1 MSGSMSGTTTTLDGS
16 ALPTLPPQYSTGN
29 LGFFTRQTE
38 PVTTSVVVGPDGAL
52 YVGEL
57 TGIPYPD
64 GFANVVRIADPTAVP
79 GFNGVTPSGV
89 PQTYASGFSQIQSLA
104 FDAQGDMYVLD
115 YVNSANVYDPTQNP
129 ATLPPSQLIKVAPDG
144 TRTTVSGPE
153 LKLGN
158 FVTVDKTTGDVYV
171 AINNA
176 SNTNGEVLKYSASAL
191 ANIPAGGSAAYTVV
205 ASGLEGPRGM
215 AFGPDGNLYVVEAG
229 VGTPSSSPDAA
240 TAPVIPFIPGLVSER
255 GGTTGGITKITIGGA
270 GGQQR
275 VLSGLSSFQEFNPT
289 TGQDR
294 VIGIGANGLT
304 ITPDGTVYIAS
315 GGGLAPETAVAVG
328 PLADTLQGVLKVTG
342 LFGANPAAA
351 VVTPEFN
358 ALKYAAANGPDGA
371 TTLFNTESNLYD
383 ITVGADGKLYTVD
396 AARNLVY
403 GLTNAGR
410 TLDSVTVV
418 QPPAA
423 TPPPP
428 PCAAEVA
435 AGGDPTAAY
444 NSEIANPTPVTSVL
458 YPATAGATTT
468 AAVGTASGTSTTDT
482 GTAGAGG
489 VGGGAGTVAPVTVD
503 PSAAASTGTALATP
517 PGSADPAAAVPV
529 VASAPTSGTA
539 TAPASTTPAP
549 ATPDP
554 TTAAP
559 TTPDPTTA
567 DPTMVVPR
575 EPTLNTGGAS
585 LPLTAPPADPTA
597 AAGVPGGAPG
607 GDMSLA
613 SGALPGPTDPTSPP
627 VLASNPYAT
636 YVDPFFGNFAPAAG
650 EPLTLPAGHG
660 GSYDVSN
667 VYSFGDRLADNG
679 GTYSESSLLTA
690 LTGTSPNSAAPYY
703 NGGTSDGPE
712 WTDDLTQILGTP
724 TTGGADNNYAYS
736 DATARLVDNA
746 ASPFQT
752 AYNFAGQINL
762 MQETHQ
768 TVLPTDLVTV
778 NFGGNDITFVG
789 ADSQKPGGMSADSGI
804 QLSVD
809 AIISGMQKLAD
820 MGAKHFLVS
829 NAPDISMA
837 PIFNDAA
844 FKAMVGGDFSI
855 YPKLVDTFNADL
867 GTALHGFALKTGLD
881 VKELDL
887 NSLFKGIAAD
897 PSAYGFSNLT
907 QPILA
912 NPPIAGTTPVYNP
925 AIVGQDPTVRHSSLF
940 LNPFFAPTALGQ
952 ALMAETARDTLSH
965 SGVSV

>member
-1 MSGSMSGTTTTLDGS
+1 MSGSTSGTTTTLDGS

-79 GFNGVTPSGV
+79 GFNGVIPSGV

-129 ATLPPSQLIKVAPDG
+129 ANLPPSQLIKVAPDG

-153 LKLGN
+153 LKLGD

-205 ASGLEGPRGM
+205 ASGLENPRGM
-215 AFGPDGNLYVVEAG
+215 AFGPDGNLYVAEAG
-229 VGTPSSSPDAA
+229 VGTPASSPDAA

-255 GGTTGGITKITIGGA
+255 GGSTGGITKITIGGA

-275 VLSGLSSFQEFNPT
+275 VLNGLSSFQEFNPT

-294 VIGIGANGLT
+294 VIAIGANGLT

-315 GGGLAPETAVAVG
+315 GGGLAPQTAAAVG

-358 ALKYAAANGPDGA
+358 ALQYATDNGPDGA

-383 ITVGADGKLYTVD
+383 ITVGSDGKLYTVD

-403 GLTNAGR
+403 GLTNDGS
-410 TLDSVTVV
+410 TLDSVTVI
-418 QPPAA
+418 QKQAA
-423 TPPPP
+423 ILTPPQF
-428 PCAAEVA
+428 AAVVA

-444 NSEIANPTPVTSVL
+444 NFEIANPTPVQSVL
-458 YPATAGATTT
+458 YPVTTDAIPT

-503 PSAAASTGTALATP
+503 PSAGASTGTALANP
-517 PGSADPAAAVPV
+517 PSSSDPTAVVPV
-529 VASAPTSGTA
+529 AASAPTTGDTA
-539 TAPASTTPAP
+539 ATDPTTVVPREPTLDTGGASIPLTNP
-549 ATPDP
+549 TPDP
-554 TTAAP
+554 TTAAAP
-559 TTPDPTTA
+559 T
-567 DPTMVVPR
+567 
-575 EPTLNTGGAS
+575 S
-585 LPLTAPPADPTA
+585 DPTA
-597 AAGVPGGAPG
+597 AGGMPSGVPG

-613 SGALPGPTDPTSPP
+613 SGALPGPTDPVSPP

-636 YVDPFFGNFAPAAG
+636 YIDPFFGNFAPAAG
-650 EPLTLPAGHG
+650 DPLTLPAGHG
-660 GSYDVSN
+660 GSYDVTN
-667 VYSFGDRLADNG
+667 VYSFGDRLADDG
-679 GTYSESSLLTA
+679 GTYSESSLQTA
-690 LTGTSPNSAAPYY
+690 LTGTSPNSSAPYY

-724 TTGGADNNYAYS
+724 TTSGVDNNYAYS

-768 TVLPTDLVTV
+768 TLLPTDLVTV

-789 ADSQKPGGMSADSGI
+789 ADSQKPGGPSADQGV
-804 QLSVD
+804 QLSVN

-829 NAPDISMA
+829 NAPDISLA
-837 PIFNDAA
+837 PIFSDPG

-855 YPKLVDTFNADL
+855 YPQLVDVFNADL
-867 GTALHGFALKTGLD
+867 STALQGFAAKTGLD

-887 NSLFKGIAAD
+887 NTLFKGIAAD
-897 PSAYGFSNLT
+897 PSAYGFSNIT

-912 NPPIAGTTPVYNP
+912 NPPILGTTPVYNP

-952 ALMAETARDTLSH
+952 ALMAETARNTLSH